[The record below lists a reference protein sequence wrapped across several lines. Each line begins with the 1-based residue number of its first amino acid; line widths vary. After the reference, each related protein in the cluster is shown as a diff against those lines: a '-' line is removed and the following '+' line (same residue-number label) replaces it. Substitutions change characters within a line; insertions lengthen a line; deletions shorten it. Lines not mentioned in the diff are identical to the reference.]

1 MHNEIL
7 NFSPPKATKIYVI
20 LAKALKA
27 NINIYLK
34 DVIIL
39 INDCLERGVF
49 PDKSKSQD
57 L

>member
-7 NFSPPKATKIYVI
+7 NFSPPKATKIYAI

-34 DVIIL
+34 NVTIL